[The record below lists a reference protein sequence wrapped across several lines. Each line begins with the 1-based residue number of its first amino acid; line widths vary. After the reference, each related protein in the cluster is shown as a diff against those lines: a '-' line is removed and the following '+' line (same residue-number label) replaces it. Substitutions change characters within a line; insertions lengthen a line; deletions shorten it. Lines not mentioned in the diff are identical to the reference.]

1 MQEKRYVIWQPN
13 PGPQTDFLA
22 APEEEVGYGG
32 AAGGGKTDGLIID
45 ALGLWQG
52 AIEIGEYRSII
63 FRRTFPE
70 LSQIMERSQELYP
83 TICPGAKYSQT
94 EHEWTF
100 PSGAKVIF
108 AYAESPL
115 DKFRHQGKAYQY
127 IGFEE
132 LTQWPTDEIYRYL
145 LSRLRH
151 RNGTESLKCL
161 MRSTFNPG
169 GVGHKWVQKRFS
181 IDDTGSASRQT
192 VTVVVTDDKNVEH
205 NVRLRRR
212 FIPARLSDNPF
223 LGVEYRAQ
231 LMQMDEME
239 RKALLDGRWDIID
252 IPGQIYKSELQL
264 LFNQGRRCTVPVDP
278 AVPVHT
284 IWDLGMSD
292 LMTIWFVQRAN
303 MEWHIVDYYESNGA
317 GIAHYVQVLKSKGY
331 TYGTHIAP
339 HDIRVRELGTGLS
352 RLDVAKSLGLN
363 FEVAPNLDR
372 EDGINAVRLL
382 LERCWFDAE
391 RTDIGFEHLTNYRR
405 DYNKQLGE
413 LKAEP
418 VHDSHSHGADGFRM
432 FAVSVNL
439 LVDNNTASGAVVF
452 EGDSGSYELRP
463 LA

>member
-1 MQEKRYVIWQPN
+1 MEDRQIIWQAN
-13 PGPQTDFLA
+13 PGPQHDFLA

-52 AIEIGEYRSII
+52 AIEVPEYRAII

-83 TICPGAKYSQT
+83 TIVSGSKYNQS

-108 AYAESPL
+108 AYAESRM

-132 LTQWPTDEIYRYL
+132 LTQWPDDEIYTYL

-181 IDDTGSASRQT
+181 INDEGAASRQT
-192 VTVVVTDDKNVEH
+192 VTVVVTDDKGVEQ

-231 LMQMDEME
+231 LMQMSEMD
-239 RKALLDGRWDIID
+239 RKALLDGRWDIIE
-252 IPGQIYKSELQL
+252 IPGQIYKNELQL
-264 LFNQGRRCTVPVDP
+264 LFNQGRFCSVPVDP

-292 LMTIWFVQRAN
+292 LMSIWFVQRAGL
-303 MEWHIVDYYESNGA
+303 EWHIVDYYEANGE
-317 GIAHYVQVLKSKGY
+317 GIPHYVQKLRDKRY
-331 TYGTHIAP
+331 TYGTHVAP
-339 HDIRVRELGTGLS
+339 PDINVRELNTGLS
-352 RLDVAKSLGLN
+352 RRDTAKALGIT
-363 FEVAPNLDR
+363 FEVAPALGR
-372 EDGINAVRLL
+372 EDGINQVRLL
-382 LERCWFDAE
+382 LERCWFDDVKTE
-391 RTDIGFEHLTNYRR
+391 IGFEHLTHYRR
-405 DYNKQLGE
+405 DYNNQMGE
-413 LKAEP
+413 FKAEP
-418 VHDSHSHGADGFRM
+418 VHDIHSHGSDGFRY

-439 LVDNNTASGAVVF
+439 LTDSNTAASAVVF
-452 EGDSGSYELRP
+452 EGDSGNYELRP